1 MVVGPFDNY
10 LKLCIVCNVKSTFH
24 DEFMVAKITMQL
36 CLTSLKFEFELSFV
50 VVLVLK

>member
-36 CLTSLKFEFELSFV
+36 CLTSLKFELSFV